1 MLIEER
7 RGTCRYASFLILPG
21 QWTQRSV
28 FVNIAGRGED
38 RFEHMLEEEDFAVMR
53 VPEHALHEEYRD
65 GQYRVLR
72 VCKRGG

>member
-1 MLIEER
+1 M
-7 RGTCRYASFLILPG
+7 
-21 QWTQRSV
+21 
-28 FVNIAGRGED
+28 NIAGRGED

-53 VPEHALHEEYRD
+53 IPGHALHEEYRD